1 MDKGIARFLE
11 AQDGPEGINEAI
23 RQIKSGEISGDW
35 MVWMFPTY
43 QSNLE
48 SILWAQNKLKPGYE
62 EQLLELEIYALKDWK
77 EAAAY
82 VSDSTIKGNL
92 KRICSVLLEYDI
104 EYVFRVFDKWLTLLW
119 SGLSTFEA
127 LCPECI
133 VFHQLREKLFP
144 DNKDLLSIM
153 YFTPDRR
160 KIDVYDKP
168 ALINEMQPSSAKERK
183 RLERMLRNFSIEDR
197 DGVRVTISEFL
208 PIYFE
213 GSLYVWDDLDRA
225 VEIKTLVHTTRC
237 EQKIVKDGYERLW
250 LYSMFDD
257 PTYDCRVVRAYIN
270 VNSVDEAKE
279 LGDSCDTILSESSCR
294 PPYFFRENLDHI
306 TFVKPI
312 PEDLTV
318 EDEIL
323 RIVENTKF
331 IQ

>member
-1 MDKGIARFLE
+1 MDKRIARFLE
-11 AQDGPEGINEAI
+11 AQSGPEGINESI

-43 QSNLE
+43 ESRLE
-48 SILWAQNKLKPGYE
+48 SIIWAQSDLIPGYE
-62 EQLLELEIYALKDWK
+62 ERFRELKKYALKDWRDA
-77 EAAAY
+77 EAY
-82 VSDSTIKGNL
+82 ISDSTIMENL

-119 SGLSTFEA
+119 SALSTFEA
-127 LCPECI
+127 LCTEYI
-133 VFHQLREKLFP
+133 VFHQLRERLFP
-144 DNKDLLSIM
+144 DNKDLVSIM
-153 YFTPDRR
+153 FFTPDRR
-160 KIDVYDKP
+160 NIDVYDKA
-168 ALINEMQPSSAKERK
+168 ALINEMHPSSAKERK
-183 RLERMLRNFSIEDR
+183 RFERMLRDFSIEDR
-197 DGVRVTISEFL
+197 DGVRVTVSEFM
-208 PIYFE
+208 PMYFD

-225 VEIKTLVHTTRC
+225 AEIKTIIHTSRC
-237 EQKIVKDGYERLW
+237 VQKIVKDGYERIW

-257 PTYDCRVVRAYIN
+257 PSYDCRVVRAYIN
-270 VNSVDEAKE
+270 VNSVDEAEE
-279 LGDSCDTILSESSCR
+279 LGDCCDTILSESSCR

-323 RIVENTKF
+323 RIVENTKI